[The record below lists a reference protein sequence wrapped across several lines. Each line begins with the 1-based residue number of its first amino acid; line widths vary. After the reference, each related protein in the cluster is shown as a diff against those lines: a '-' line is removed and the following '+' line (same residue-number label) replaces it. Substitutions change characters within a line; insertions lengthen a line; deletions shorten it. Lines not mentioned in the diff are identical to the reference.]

1 MRKVELCAIL
11 PVQESLAPKIKD
23 LDLCKDW
30 VSSPCTVALLWE
42 ERRQS
47 RGRLTAQRSQVP
59 GMSAVA
65 AGGQLGIGRY
75 PWSSSAVA
83 ALNSLQRGD
92 DP

>member
-1 MRKVELCAIL
+1 MQGLGFFSLHSSTVGRRREAKVEGD
-11 PVQESLAPKIKD
+11 S
-23 LDLCKDW
+23 
-30 VSSPCTVALLWE
+30 
-42 ERRQS
+42 
-47 RGRLTAQRSQVP
+47 AQRSQVP